1 MDDNGNKMQ
10 RGVLLASIVVLV
22 CVLLWLVGA
31 IQKLRNSAPAPTIT
45 GNNPTVAV
53 KSQAETT
60 KAPTKAPTQAPK
72 KATPTPKPT
81 PKPKEFIIFDDEHA
95 TIKYEE
101 LYETPPAFNDNNW
114 LLRVYVTNKTDQEIL
129 FCFKDAS
136 INDEMV
142 SIISAYNVLPHKSGR
157 FLCTVMVESSMLSIS
172 SIKDLKEFEFSVQIL
187 DSDWNDVIT
196 PYTVKLNYKNG
207 EVEE

>member
-1 MDDNGNKMQ
+1 MDDNGNKTQ
-10 RGVLLASIVVLV
+10 KGILLAIIVVLV
-22 CVLLWLVGA
+22 CVLLWLGGA
-31 IQKLRNSAPAPTIT
+31 IQKLRNSAPKPTIT
-45 GNNPTVAV
+45 GNNPTAAV

-72 KATPTPKPT
+72 KATPTPEPT

-114 LLRVYVTNKTDQEIL
+114 LLQVYVTNKTDQEIT
-129 FCFKDAS
+129 FSFFDS
-136 INDEMV
+136 SVNDEMV
-142 SIISAYNVLPHKSGR
+142 NIISGYKVLPHKSGR
-157 FLCTVMVESSMLSIS
+157 FLCTVTVESSMLSIS
-172 SIKDLKEFEFSVQIL
+172 SIKDLKELEFSIRIL
-187 DSDWNDVIT
+187 DSDWDDIIT
-196 PYTVKLNYKNG
+196 PYAVKLNYKNG